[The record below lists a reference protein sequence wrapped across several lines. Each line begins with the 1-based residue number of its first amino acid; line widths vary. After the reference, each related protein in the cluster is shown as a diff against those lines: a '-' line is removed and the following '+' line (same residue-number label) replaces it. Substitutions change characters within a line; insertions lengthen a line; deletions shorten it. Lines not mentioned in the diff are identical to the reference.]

1 MPYLCKYHFL
11 SSGDFFS
18 PKFYKLG
25 ATHHMANKMKISLLI
40 RDCRSRFPFHTHSAT
55 THLEFP
61 QFPLPF
67 RMPPSSTLS
76 ISRQVSQPINSF
88 PALADFH
95 CHPRHLHDLQK
106 TKNAR
111 ECCRFSLNFLRPL
124 WISSQCTRSI
134 KLINYKLLSKSHRRK
149 CRKKTFTKN
158 AAEPILCQCSCNTWK
173 KALPSPS
180 TQQFQLRLWT
190 TISLCL
196 GCCGLKSCHRG
207 VSQLSWLS
215 LHAACC

>member
-1 MPYLCKYHFL
+1 MPYWLNYANIISHPQAI
-11 SSGDFFS
+11 SFS

-40 RDCRSRFPFHTHSAT
+40 SNYRSRFPFHTHSTT

-61 QFPLPF
+61 QLPLPF

-111 ECCRFSLNFLRPL
+111 ECCKFSLNFLRPPL
-124 WISSQCTRSI
+124 NFQSMHSVHKVN
-134 KLINYKLLSKSHRRK
+134 KL
-149 CRKKTFTKN
+149 
-158 AAEPILCQCSCNTWK
+158 
-173 KALPSPS
+173 
-180 TQQFQLRLWT
+180 
-190 TISLCL
+190 
-196 GCCGLKSCHRG
+196 
-207 VSQLSWLS
+207 
-215 LHAACC
+215 